1 MNAHVCIIASP
12 HLSLGNY
19 MTKNLKLFLAGLAI
33 SFFGSMAPGTL
44 NMTTLQVSAFDSVQS
59 ALWFACGAVIIEM
72 IYAAL
77 AVTLLH
83 RIKIPKRW
91 RASAEWIFVFGLIFY
106 GGYVLYAQFFN
117 APSPTIEK
125 VDFSGSAFFFGM
137 SLSVVN
143 PFQVPFWMFWGT
155 LLKQRNILDE
165 SSSAILIYTI
175 SAGTGAFSLLAGYA
189 ILGGENRLW
198 INAHQFEFMVFYG
211 SVFLLLGILQAWRSA
226 MGNRNRSGVE

>member
-1 MNAHVCIIASP
+1 
-12 HLSLGNY
+12 

-44 NMTTLQVSAFDSVQS
+44 NMTTLHVSAFDSVQS
-59 ALWFACGAVIIEM
+59 ALWFAFGAVIIEM
-72 IYAAL
+72 VYAAL

-83 RIKIPKRW
+83 RIKVPLKW
-91 RASAEWIFVFGLIFY
+91 KETAEWIFVFGLISY
-106 GGYVLYAQFFN
+106 GGFVLYSQFFN

-125 VDFSGSAFFFGM
+125 VSFSGSAFFFGM
-137 SLSVVN
+137 SLSFVN

-155 LLKQRNILDE
+155 LLKQRNILE
-165 SSSAILIYTI
+165 QNTTSILLYTI
-175 SAGTGAFSLLAGYA
+175 SAGMGAFSLLAGYA

-198 INAHQFEFMVFYG
+198 INAHQVEFMVFYG

-226 MGNRNRSGVE
+226 MGNRNRTSGQ

>member
-1 MNAHVCIIASP
+1 
-12 HLSLGNY
+12 

-59 ALWFACGAVIIEM
+59 ALWFAFGAVIIEM
-72 IYAAL
+72 LYAAF

-83 RIKIPKRW
+83 RIKIPMKW
-91 RASAEWIFVFGLIFY
+91 KETAEWLFVIGLMSY
-106 GGYVLYAQFFN
+106 GGYVLYSQFFN

-125 VDFSGSAFFFGM
+125 VSFSGSAFLFGM
-137 SLSVVN
+137 SLSFVN

-155 LLKQRNILDE
+155 LLKQRNILDQ
-165 SSSAILIYTI
+165 SATSILMYTM
-175 SAGTGAFSLLAGYA
+175 SAGIGAFSLLAVYA
-189 ILGGENRLW
+189 VLGGENRQW

-211 SVFLLLGILQAWRSA
+211 SVFLLLGIFQAWRSA
-226 MGNRNRSGVE
+226 MGNRHRTSGQ

>member
-1 MNAHVCIIASP
+1 
-12 HLSLGNY
+12 

-59 ALWFACGAVIIEM
+59 ALWFALGAVIIEM
-72 IYAAL
+72 LYAVL

-83 RIKIPKRW
+83 RIKIPLKGRET
-91 RASAEWIFVFGLIFY
+91 AEWIFVTGLICY
-106 GGYVLYAQFFN
+106 GSYVLYSQFSN

-125 VDFSGSAFFFGM
+125 VSFSGSAFFFGM
-137 SLSVVN
+137 SLSLVN

-155 LLKQRNILDE
+155 LLKQRNMLDQSTSSILT
-165 SSSAILIYTI
+165 YTI
-175 SAGTGAFSLLAGYA
+175 SAGIGAFSLLAGYA
-189 ILGGENRLW
+189 ILGGESRLW

-226 MGNRNRSGVE
+226 MGNGNRTSVQ

>member
-1 MNAHVCIIASP
+1 
-12 HLSLGNY
+12 

-44 NMTTLQVSAFDSVQS
+44 NMTTLHVSAFDSVQS
-59 ALWFACGAVIIEM
+59 ALWFAFGAVIIEM
-72 IYAAL
+72 VYAAL

-83 RIKIPKRW
+83 RIKVPLKW
-91 RASAEWIFVFGLIFY
+91 KETAEWIFVFGLISY
-106 GGYVLYAQFFN
+106 GGFVLYSQFFN

-125 VDFSGSAFFFGM
+125 VSFSGSAFFFGM
-137 SLSVVN
+137 SLSFVN

-155 LLKQRNILDE
+155 LLKQRNILE
-165 SSSAILIYTI
+165 QNTTSILLYTI
-175 SAGTGAFSLLAGYA
+175 SAGMGAFSLLAGYA

-198 INAHQFEFMVFYG
+198 INAHQVEFMIFYG

-226 MGNRNRSGVE
+226 MGNRNRTSGQ

>member
-1 MNAHVCIIASP
+1 
-12 HLSLGNY
+12 

-59 ALWFACGAVIIEM
+59 ALWFAFGAVIIEM

-83 RIKIPKRW
+83 RIKIPIPWKE
-91 RASAEWIFVFGLIFY
+91 SAEWIFVFGLIFY

-117 APSPTIEK
+117 APSATIEK

-155 LLKQRNILDE
+155 LLKQRNILDQ
-165 SSSAILIYTI
+165 SSTAILIYTV

-189 ILGGENRLW
+189 ILGGENRPW

-226 MGNRNRSGVE
+226 MGNRNRTSGQ

>member
-1 MNAHVCIIASP
+1 
-12 HLSLGNY
+12 
-19 MTKNLKLFLAGLAI
+19 MTRNIKLFLAGLAI

-59 ALWFACGAVIIEM
+59 AIWFACGAVIIEM

-83 RIKIPKRW
+83 RIKIPMSW
-91 RASAEWIFVFGLIFY
+91 RKSAEWIFVFGLIFY
-106 GGYVLYAQFFN
+106 GGFVLYAQFFN

-137 SLSVVN
+137 SLSFVN

-155 LLKQRNILDE
+155 LLKQRKILRH
-165 SSSAILIYTI
+165 SSSAILIYTM
-175 SAGTGAFSLLAGYA
+175 SSGMGAFSLLAGYA

-226 MGNRNRSGVE
+226 MGNRNRTSGQ

>member
-1 MNAHVCIIASP
+1 
-12 HLSLGNY
+12 

-59 ALWFACGAVIIEM
+59 ALWFAFGAVIIEM

-77 AVTLLH
+77 AVTMLH
-83 RIKIPKRW
+83 RIKIPKKW
-91 RASAEWIFVFGLIFY
+91 KKTAEWIFVAGLICY
-106 GGYVLYAQFFN
+106 GSYVLYSQFFN

-125 VDFSGSAFFFGM
+125 VSFSGSSFFFGM
-137 SLSVVN
+137 SLSFVN

-155 LLKQRNILDE
+155 LLKQRNILDQ
-165 SSSAILIYTI
+165 STNSILLYTF

-189 ILGGENRLW
+189 ILGVENRLW

-226 MGNRNRSGVE
+226 MGNRNRTSGQ